1 MQGAYFFLW
10 RSPLLPDNTCL
21 RFFVPTTSASS
32 GPESSHNSL
41 LTVAVGSSGIK
52 SDFFLPRICNPS
64 KLCVQESFWILWSA
78 KAMSTT
84 YDYYY
89 YDTYGTSTTWISS
102 STEASVAGSECE
114 FQLSFELKE
123 VGRKCKWNL
132 FPGLNYIYLVWV
144 YFLFYVGWSL

>member
-1 MQGAYFFLW
+1 MVIRLMCKVLNF
-10 RSPLLPDNTCL
+10 SSDDLPCYQTTPVSDFYL
-21 RFFVPTTSASS
+21 FVPTTSASS

-114 FQLSFELKE
+114 FQLKE
-123 VGRKCKWNL
+123 VGRK
-132 FPGLNYIYLVWV
+132 
-144 YFLFYVGWSL
+144 